1 MKHWQNFCRTFSLLI
16 GFALYP
22 VSPVSAQKSYKDIV
36 FPPLHEFHIPNV
48 HRLEL
53 PNGMVLFLLEDHDLP
68 IVNMEARIGVGSF
81 NEPEDK
87 VGLASMMGEVMRTGG
102 TKIWPGDKL
111 DEYLESIGASIEIS
125 VGDTSGSAFAS
136 FLAENTKDVLPIFAD
151 LLMHPSFPQDKID
164 LQKVEMR
171 SAIAR
176 RNDDPNGIAFRE
188 FYKLIYGSSSPY
200 ARHPEYKTVDA
211 ITRDD
216 LVEFY
221 KNYFHPDNIMLGIW
235 GDFNSE
241 KIIKAIKKVFGAW
254 PKSNV
259 ARPKPF
265 PVNYVYDSSLN
276 FIRKTDVNQSTILIG
291 HIGGLMNNPDYF
303 ALQVMNYIL
312 GESFSSRLFR
322 RVRDQQ
328 GLAYAVFG
336 QYGANYDYPGVFY
349 IGCMTK
355 SQSTVQATRALLKE
369 LQGMLTE
376 EVTDE
381 ELKLAKDSF
390 LNSFVFNFDTRGE
403 IIRRIMTYEYYGYP
417 KDFLER
423 ARAAIEKVTREDV
436 MRVARQYL
444 KPDKVRILVLGNDKD
459 FDESLSVLGDIKEI
473 DITIPPAEKPKAP
486 EITAESADQAINLLN
501 YVAQNL
507 GGIEAVQGIRTV
519 QTQASGS
526 METPGGTMQFQLKTW
541 VDYANNR
548 RRVDLQLPMRT
559 MIIIVTEEQGWIVTA
574 EAGILPIPSS
584 MLEELRKEVWT
595 DPIYFIQHYRDNDVS
610 LQFIEEESG
619 SEEKVEGVL
628 IRTGSG
634 DEIKWYFNSKHHLP
648 TKVVSSGRGIQ
659 GAPVIQEEL
668 RSDFRDVNG
677 VLFAFELRILQDG
690 KPYQTIH
697 IKDLRVNEDLDPSL
711 FKVEATKP

>member
-216 LVEFY
+216 LVEFH

-312 GESFSSRLFR
+312 GKSFSSRLFR

-355 SQSTVQATRALLKE
+355 SQSTVRATRALLKE

-390 LNSFVFNFDTRGE
+390 LNSFVFNFDTKGE

-423 ARAAIEKVTREDV
+423 TRAAIEKVTREDV

-501 YVAQNL
+501 YAAQNL

-548 RRVDLQLPMRT
+548 RRVDLQLPMGT
-559 MIIIVTEEQGWIVTA
+559 MSIIVTEEQGWIVTP
-574 EAGILPIPSS
+574 EGTQPIPSS

-595 DPIYFIQHYRDNDVS
+595 DPIYFIQHYRDKDAS

-659 GAPVIQEEL
+659 GAPVIQEES